1 MDYRFWACDLL
12 STTGEGKLARLY
24 IKNQKI
30 FLKNKIN
37 NKLKFSF
44 LNHKYISPFV
54 GIIFCWYFFIRG
66 KQVHYINYLPLWNF
80 FIFLFLPPRTKIGP
94 ITGGAN
100 FKKNFIRKYI
110 FPIFYNISQIIIYC
124 RYNSV
129 HFSTEL
135 LKKNLFNSIK
145 NISSYNYVLK
155 SLKKKK
161 LERKKIDFLIYFR
174 QHKNKKD
181 FFDTK
186 IIKKLLILNFK
197 IYVFGDKL
205 KINGV
210 INLGKLSNEQVN
222 KYLSITRYSIASGEN
237 LLSFF
242 TIECI
247 NNNVKI
253 LINTN
258 KKNINYKLKNNFIN
272 TYYNSVNFWKSLK
285 NNSK

>member
-1 MDYRFWACDLL
+1 MDYRIWACDFF

-24 IKNQKI
+24 IENQKI
-30 FLKNKIN
+30 FLKSKIN
-37 NKLKFSF
+37 NKIKLSF
-44 LNHKYISPFV
+44 LNQKYISPFF

-66 KQVHYINYLPLWNF
+66 KQVYYINYLPLWNF
-80 FIFLFLPPRTKIGP
+80 FIFLLLPPRTKIGP

-100 FKKNFIRKYI
+100 YKKSYIRKHI
-110 FPIFYNISQIIIYC
+110 FPVFYNISQMIIYC
-124 RYNSV
+124 RFNRI

-145 NISSYNYVLK
+145 NISSYNYILK
-155 SLKKKK
+155 YLKKKEPK
-161 LERKKIDFLIYFR
+161 KKKIDFLIYFR
-174 QHKNKKD
+174 EHKNKKD
-181 FFDTK
+181 FFDNK

-197 IYVFGDKL
+197 IYVFGDIL

-210 INLGKLSNEQVN
+210 INLGKLNNEQVN

-258 KKNINYKLKNNFIN
+258 KNNINYKLKNNFIN
-272 TYYNSVNFWKSLK
+272 TYYNSINFWKNLK
-285 NNSK
+285 K